1 MNVTTQQAERLTRVY
16 AEFGSVLTDLGILE
30 GEPKL
35 PVEPQWLRDTA
46 KQWKLLSALV
56 TDHNGDVG
64 SEEWSR
70 LGREHGYDP
79 RGLGGFFVGSQPLMA
94 SQGTA
99 SPDFARPP
107 IHRAVAWRFREATSH
122 IELVRRSVLL
132 MGGAV
137 SSGVEHDLPAR

>member
-1 MNVTTQQAERLTRVY
+1 MKVTTQQAERLTRVY

-46 KQWKLLSALV
+46 KQWKLLSALA

-79 RGLGGFFVGSQPLMA
+79 RGLGGFFVGSQPIMA
-94 SQGTA
+94 SQG
-99 SPDFARPP
+99 AR
-107 IHRAVAWRFREATSH
+107 RVLTSH
-122 IELVRRSVLL
+122 GHRFIERWR
-132 MGGAV
+132 GDFEKQRA
-137 SSGVEHDLPAR
+137 A